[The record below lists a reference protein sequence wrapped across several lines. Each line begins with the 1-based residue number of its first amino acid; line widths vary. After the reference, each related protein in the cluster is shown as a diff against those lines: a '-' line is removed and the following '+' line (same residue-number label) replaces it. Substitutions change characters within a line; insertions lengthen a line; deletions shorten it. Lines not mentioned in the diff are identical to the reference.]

1 MAIDNESFEL
11 LIASVQRFTRE
22 RLVPAEDAV
31 EEHDEVPAD
40 IVEDMKEMGL
50 FGLSIPEEYGGIG
63 LSMSQECRVAY
74 EIGHTSLAFRS
85 VFGTNVGIGSQ
96 GILMDGTEAQ
106 KQEFLPRV
114 ATGELIMSFALTEAD
129 AGSDSA
135 AVKTRGEL
143 VKDGDGDHYLLNGSK
158 RFITNAPRA
167 GAFTLMARTDGPGAG
182 GISAFIVP
190 ADAKGLSLGKP
201 DKKMGQRGT
210 KTCDVILDNVR
221 VPAANIIGGKPG
233 KGFKTAMKVLDR
245 GRLHISAVACGMAQR
260 ILNEAVA
267 YARERKQFGKRIG
280 DFQLVQAMLADSQA
294 ELYAGWSMVQDC
306 ALRYRRQARRPK
318 RSRREHASVLLQA
331 LLHRDGRPRRRSWR
345 AGARRLRLHQRVPGR
360 ALLPGC
366 PAAAPV
372 RRHDADPAIDHRPRA
387 GGSRLTTT
395 ARASGCRST
404 RSTACSK
411 ASAPQDR
418 RPLDL
423 GSSRHLTEDLIYI
436 IAVRAGAHIL
446 DRSIR
451 KEDDHGE
458 AYREE

>member
-11 LIASVQRFTRE
+11 LLASVQRFVRE

-74 EIGHTSLAFRS
+74 EVGHTALAFRS

-106 KQEFLPRV
+106 KQEILPRV
-114 ATGELIMSFALTEAD
+114 ATGELIMSFALTEPD

-143 VKDGDGDHYLLNGSK
+143 VKDRDGDHYLLNGSK

-182 GISAFIVP
+182 GISAFVVP

-233 KGFKTAMKVLDR
+233 QGFKTAMKVLDR

-306 ALRYRRQARRPK
+306 ALRYDAKPAG
-318 RSRREHASVLLQA
+318 RSDPDVSMRASCCKLFCTEMVGRVADRGVQV
-331 LLHRDGRPRRRSWR
+331 HGGSGYINEYPVERFYRDVRL
-345 AGARRLRLHQRVPGR
+345 LRLYEGTTQIQQLIIGR
-360 ALLPGC
+360 ELVG
-366 PAAAPV
+366 
-372 RRHDADPAIDHRPRA
+372 RD
-387 GGSRLTTT
+387 
-395 ARASGCRST
+395 
-404 RSTACSK
+404 
-411 ASAPQDR
+411 
-418 RPLDL
+418 
-423 GSSRHLTEDLIYI
+423 
-436 IAVRAGAHIL
+436 
-446 DRSIR
+446 
-451 KEDDHGE
+451 
-458 AYREE
+458 